1 MYGNRAATVRSGV
14 AEPDVFEAVG
24 GDHHLLHL
32 PVPGPSSHG
41 EISSRTPSPY
51 VVGLG
56 KTQTAFSSR
65 GKLNL
70 SLPADYFVFGKRK
83 GAPYEGLLLCLNPW
97 SYFVQ
102 MRRVRKRDSQASKFG
117 DGCRRALPTLPSSRR
132 RSPGRSPT

>member
-65 GKLNL
+65 KVELI
-70 SLPADYFVFGKRK
+70 FTRR
-83 GAPYEGLLLCLNPW
+83 LL
-97 SYFVQ
+97 
-102 MRRVRKRDSQASKFG
+102 RVRKEEG
-117 DGCRRALPTLPSSRR
+117 RALRGSAFVSQPLELLRADET
-132 RSPGRSPT
+132 RSEERLSGK